1 VTSHD
6 REKTVRTLFEHLS
19 ARDFD
24 AVVALLDDD
33 VEFDLAYAPEVLP
46 MPVRGRRAMHDL
58 LTNVIGAM
66 FDPFRIEITEVY
78 AGCDNDVLVAE
89 YRSEATVKHNGRDY
103 LNRYVGIFR
112 FRDGQIAFW
121 REYHNAEEATRALS

>member
-1 VTSHD
+1 MTSHD
-6 REKTVRTLFEHLS
+6 REKTVRTLFERLS

-24 AVVALLDDD
+24 GVVALLDDD
-33 VEFDLAYAPEVLP
+33 VEFDLAYAPEALP
-46 MPVRGRRAMHDL
+46 MPVRGRQAMHDL

-66 FDPFRIEITEVY
+66 FDPFRIDITEIY
-78 AGCDNDVLVAE
+78 LGEDDDVLVAE
-89 YRSEATVKHNGRDY
+89 YRSEAKVKHNGRDY

-112 FRDGQIAFW
+112 FRDGQITFW